1 MKTINAFL
9 IIAFIS
15 FAISPSSSEKQ
26 TCEGHKP
33 NVENGQAF
41 SLDFCRT
48 TNKGGYAACCF
59 VKWKKGDLR
68 QYNCYPVTNSEWGNI
83 DATITDFKKNY
94 NAEVVSFDCSASYLF
109 GSLLLILSVLF

>member
-15 FAISPSSSEKQ
+15 FITSQSKQ

-33 NVENGQAF
+33 NGEQGPAF

-48 TNKGGYAACCF
+48 TNKEGSAACCF

-68 QYNCYPVTNSEWGNI
+68 QYNCYPVSNSDWGNI
-83 DATITDFKKNY
+83 DNTIKTFEDAY
-94 NAEVVSFDCSASYLF
+94 GEVVSFDCGASYLF
-109 GSLLLILSVLF
+109 GSLLLILSILF